1 MTDRVKKDVLIK
13 NQVVSQRI
21 TKKTQEHSS
30 DNLDVEVEIEKNQQK
45 TSCRLN
51 CAKDMYIIMS
61 VSFPFCYLLL
71 QKKPHTSE
79 NIQIR
84 CFTFI
89 TLWRIF
95 LTNFSFLLYLKRIK
109 HSFSCYNDLLRLLLD
124 WQWTNQGCH
133 FFCCLPFGQLQRTN
147 ASFSQHVTKKLKLPT
162 FSTSHKFQLREITLQ
177 I

>member
-1 MTDRVKKDVLIK
+1 MSRKTSWFRTRLSHRELQKK
-13 NQVVSQRI
+13 N
-21 TKKTQEHSS
+21 QEHSS

-45 TSCRLN
+45 TACSLN
-51 CAKDMYIIMS
+51 CTKDMYIIMS
-61 VSFPFCYLLL
+61 VSFSFCYLLL
-71 QKKPHTSE
+71 QKMPHTSE

-84 CFTFI
+84 YFTFI

-95 LTNFSFLLYLKRIK
+95 VTNISFLLYLKRIK

-124 WQWTNQGCH
+124 WQRTNQGCH
-133 FFCCLPFGQLQRTN
+133 FFCGLPFGQLQRTN

>member
-84 CFTFI
+84 YLTF
-89 TLWRIF
+89 IF
-95 LTNFSFLLYLKRIK
+95 LTNISFPLYLKRIK
-109 HSFSCYNDLLRLLLD
+109 HSFSCYNDLLWLLLD
-124 WQWTNQGCH
+124 WQRTNQSCH
-133 FFCCLPFGQLQRTN
+133 FFCGLPFGQLQRTN
-147 ASFSQHVTKKLKLPT
+147 ASFSEHVTKKLKLPT